1 MPPARIPRNHVG
13 IPIGINCV
21 TFGRKLQ
28 AQLHITQ
35 RSWVDIL
42 CWLDPETEKGIRFEA
57 LKNNDHRII
66 ARAISVE
73 VFDGKGNFTQH
84 DYIADSLRTSVRLML
99 PRGRRR
105 ARTRLI
111 PIGVPT
117 KENPIRPVSGI

>member
-57 LKNNDHRII
+57 LKNNDHRIMATSHNTI
-66 ARAISVE
+66 TSAT
-73 VFDGKGNFTQH
+73 VF
-84 DYIADSLRTSVRLML
+84 
-99 PRGRRR
+99 
-105 ARTRLI
+105 
-111 PIGVPT
+111 
-117 KENPIRPVSGI
+117 EPVSD